1 LSNNDVLQILAQ
13 HQQKWEAMATKL
25 LYSNSALKAI
35 DIVQDMYLKVF
46 DELTNNELEINNLIV
61 NNEPHYGV
69 IKKIIKRL
77 IQVKS
82 KDKNN
87 NIRLKDLHKEIAD
100 KEKQE
105 ENIDDKIDK
114 VLQEMYW
121 FDRKLFN
128 LYRKE
133 FHKGLGDTIAKVTK
147 ATGIDK
153 AVKFIAGDDCG
164 CEERKEALNKLFP
177 YHRPECLKESE
188 YNYLKEFY
196 KTHKDRLTKEEQVK
210 LIEISNRVLHTKRQL
225 SSCSSCVRDLIA
237 DCKRLFNN
245 YNG

>member
-1 LSNNDVLQILAQ
+1 MSNNDVLQILAQ

-25 LYSNSALKAI
+25 LYSNSELKAI

-105 ENIDDKIDK
+105 ENIDEKIDK

-133 FHKGLGDTIAKVTK
+133 FHSIRKLSKATKISHVTVHKTIAKCK
-147 ATGIDK
+147 QELK
-153 AVKFIAGDDCG
+153 
-164 CEERKEALNKLFP
+164 NKI
-177 YHRPECLKESE
+177 
-188 YNYLKEFY
+188 
-196 KTHKDRLTKEEQVK
+196 K
-210 LIEISNRVLHTKRQL
+210 L
-225 SSCSSCVRDLIA
+225 
-237 DCKRLFNN
+237 
-245 YNG
+245 

>member
-25 LYSNSALKAI
+25 LYSNSELKAI

-46 DELTNNELEINNLIV
+46 DELTNNELEIENLIV
-61 NNEPHYGV
+61 NNKPHYGV
-69 IKKIIKRL
+69 IKTIIKRL

-105 ENIDDKIDK
+105 EHIDEKIDK
-114 VLQEMYW
+114 VLKEMYW

-133 FHKGLGDTIAKVTK
+133 FHSIRKLSKATKISHVTVHKTIAKCK
-147 ATGIDK
+147 QELK
-153 AVKFIAGDDCG
+153 
-164 CEERKEALNKLFP
+164 NKI
-177 YHRPECLKESE
+177 
-188 YNYLKEFY
+188 
-196 KTHKDRLTKEEQVK
+196 K
-210 LIEISNRVLHTKRQL
+210 L
-225 SSCSSCVRDLIA
+225 
-237 DCKRLFNN
+237 
-245 YNG
+245 

>member
-1 LSNNDVLQILAQ
+1 
-13 HQQKWEAMATKL
+13 MATKL

-69 IKKIIKRL
+69 IKRIIKQL

-82 KDKNN
+82 KNKNN

-105 ENIDDKIDK
+105 ENIDEKIDK

-133 FHKGLGDTIAKVTK
+133 FHSIRKLSKATKISHVTVHKTIAKCK
-147 ATGIDK
+147 QELK
-153 AVKFIAGDDCG
+153 
-164 CEERKEALNKLFP
+164 NKI
-177 YHRPECLKESE
+177 
-188 YNYLKEFY
+188 
-196 KTHKDRLTKEEQVK
+196 K
-210 LIEISNRVLHTKRQL
+210 L
-225 SSCSSCVRDLIA
+225 
-237 DCKRLFNN
+237 
-245 YNG
+245 